1 MDATTDDL
9 TAETLRFGYDETKL
23 GLALVALSGRG
34 VAAILLGDDR
44 AKLRCEL
51 AAAFPGASLSADEAG
66 LAGTIA
72 KVSALIDA
80 PQRGLD
86 LPLDLRGSE
95 LELAVWEALRAIP
108 SGETRSYGALARTL
122 PMPATAQEVGAACA
136 ANVLAVAVPCHRVVK
151 ADGSISG
158 YRWGPRRKRRLLDA
172 ESMAVPPRVAAE
184 AQHVL
189 PMFRGGLRRDAL
201 RRTA

>member
-1 MDATTDDL
+1 MDTMTHDL
-9 TAETLRFGYDETKL
+9 TTEALRFGYGETKL

-44 AKLRCEL
+44 PTLRREL
-51 AAAFPGASLSADEAG
+51 AGAFPGTRLTEDEAG
-66 LAGTIA
+66 LAGPIA
-72 KVSALIDA
+72 EVAAFVDA

-95 LELAVWEALRAIP
+95 LELAVWAALRAIP
-108 SGETRSYGALARTL
+108 SGETRSYGALANSL
-122 PMPATAQEVGAACA
+122 AVPATAQEVGAACA

-158 YRWGPRRKRRLLDA
+158 YRWGIRRKRRLINI
-172 ESMAVPPRVAAE
+172 EGVA
-184 AQHVL
+184 
-189 PMFRGGLRRDAL
+189 
-201 RRTA
+201 